1 MTLQLEKVVK
11 RVGAGTH
18 IYETSLTLEP
28 GSVNVLLGPTTAGK
42 TSLMRIMAGLDA
54 PSSGRVLANGV
65 DVTGRSV
72 RTRDVAMVY
81 QQFIN
86 YPNFTVYDNIAS
98 PLRRAGLS
106 RDEID
111 RRVRDAAARLH
122 IEPFLDR
129 LPSGLSGGQQQRT
142 ALARALVKDAQLLLL
157 DEPLVNLDYKLRE
170 ELRVELR
177 ELFAKGKAIVV
188 YATTE
193 PLEALMMS
201 GNVVVMAEGRVLQSG
216 PTIAV
221 HNNPASKRVGE
232 VFSDPPMNMGTA
244 RVAGDAATVGTDLTL
259 PLRGHLARLTAG
271 SYTFGVRAPY
281 LSLKRSAPHQI
292 GFRGSVDLAEVS
304 GSETF
309 VRIEHN
315 GLAWIVQEEGV
326 HSIGIG
332 TEIEVFLDPAHIFA
346 FDADGRLV
354 ASPDGNEA
362 RGAGGGSE

>member
-1 MTLQLEKVVK
+1 MTLQLENVVK
-11 RVGAGTH
+11 RVAAETH
-18 IYETSLTLEP
+18 IYDTSLTLAP

-54 PSSGRVLANGV
+54 PSSGRVLIDGV

-72 RTRDVAMVY
+72 RKRDVAMVY

-98 PLRRAGLS
+98 PLRRAGLA
-106 RDEID
+106 RDEVD
-111 RRVRDAAARLH
+111 RRVRDAAARLR

-129 LPSGLSGGQQQRT
+129 LPAGLSGGQQQRT

-193 PLEALMMS
+193 PLEALMLS
-201 GNVVVMAEGRVLQSG
+201 GNIIVMAEGRVLQNG
-216 PTIAV
+216 PTIQV
-221 HNNPASKRVGE
+221 HGNPASVRVGE
-232 VFSDPPMNMGTA
+232 VFSDPPMNMGPA
-244 RVAGDAATVGTDLTL
+244 AVANGAATLGTDLRI
-259 PLRGHLARLTAG
+259 PLAGHLAKLDAG

-281 LSLKRSAPHQI
+281 LSLKRSAPTQI
-292 GFRGSVDLAEVS
+292 GFHASVDLAEVS

-309 VRIEHN
+309 VRVEHG

-326 HSIGIG
+326 HTIGIG
-332 TEIEVFLDPAHIFA
+332 TQIEVFLDPMHIFA
-346 FDADGRLV
+346 FDGSGRLV
-354 ASPDGNEA
+354 ASPGNDG
-362 RGAGGGSE
+362 S